1 MQMNKKAQVKLAKM
15 CLENIFQPLFKN
27 LRFQNFSL
35 KNGVSIWGWRCFKN
49 IHQSPTNWLCL
60 FLNFNFYSQT
70 SVLLFQFVSFCETSH
85 FDFCI

>member
-35 KNGVSIWGWRCFKN
+35 KNGVSI
-49 IHQSPTNWLCL
+49 
-60 FLNFNFYSQT
+60 
-70 SVLLFQFVSFCETSH
+70 
-85 FDFCI
+85 